1 MRPQIRWRPAYA
13 ERSAEQRGGEGIRHH
28 QRESGTIPDSIL
40 RGKSKHGPGN
50 GRDDGPG
57 NPAKPTSNECHE
69 RTCLQEV
76 WAESRT
82 GNSILWVLWVPALIR
97 TFVAFN
103 QKALF
108 FFNDM

>member
-50 GRDDGPG
+50 GRDDSPG
-57 NPAKPTSNECHE
+57 SPAKPTSNECHE

-76 WAESRT
+76 WTESRT
-82 GNSILWVLWVPALIR
+82 RNSILRVLRVPALTR
-97 TFVAFN
+97 TSGVQSSLHSAI
-103 QKALF
+103 LSR
-108 FFNDM
+108 